1 MFLKIIAYLTNLSH
15 LRGIPGVSAWV
26 GSRRWARIIAWWLF
40 PLILWGTVTVFLLQ
54 AVQVLYDIGFQLTR
68 NPLDPIWPFI
78 VVIVS
83 LACYVACGISVIL
96 GILSMLGSAFLERS
110 QEKRS
115 IDVPLVDFLDP
126 DYFLKVSYVHTVQEK
141 S

>member
-1 MFLKIIAYLTNLSH
+1 MFLNIIAYLTNLSH

-54 AVQVLYDIGFQLTR
+54 AVQVLYDLGFQLPR

-83 LACYVACGISVIL
+83 LACYVACVISVIL
-96 GILSMLGSAFLERS
+96 GILSMLGSVFLERS

-115 IDVPLVDFLDP
+115 IDVPLVDYLDP

-141 S
+141 L

>member
-1 MFLKIIAYLTNLSH
+1 MFLNIIAYLTNLSH

-54 AVQVLYDIGFQLTR
+54 AVQVLYDLGFQLTR

-78 VVIVS
+78 VVIVY
-83 LACYVACGISVIL
+83 LACYVARGIS
-96 GILSMLGSAFLERS
+96 GILWIISKLGSAFLERS

-115 IDVPLVDFLDP
+115 IDVPLVDYLDP

>member
-1 MFLKIIAYLTNLSH
+1 MFLNIIAYLTNLSH

-54 AVQVLYDIGFQLTR
+54 AVQVLYDLGFQLTR

-83 LACYVACGISVIL
+83 LACYVACVISVIL
-96 GILSMLGSAFLERS
+96 GILSMLGSVFLERS

-115 IDVPLVDFLDP
+115 IDVPLVDYLDP

-141 S
+141 L

>member
-1 MFLKIIAYLTNLSH
+1 MFLNIIAYLTNLSH

-54 AVQVLYDIGFQLTR
+54 AVQVLYDLGFQLTR

-83 LACYVACGISVIL
+83 LACYVACVISVIL
-96 GILSMLGSAFLERS
+96 GILSMLGSVFLERS

-115 IDVPLVDFLDP
+115 TDVPLVDYLDP

-141 S
+141 L

>member
-1 MFLKIIAYLTNLSH
+1 MFLNIIVYLTNISH
-15 LRGIPGVSAWV
+15 LRGIHGVSAWV
-26 GSRRWARIIAWWLF
+26 GSHLWERLLAWWVF
-40 PLILWGTVTVFLLQ
+40 PLILWGTVTLFLLQ
-54 AVQVLYDIGFQLTR
+54 SVQVLYDLGFQLTR

-83 LACYVACGISVIL
+83 LACYVACVISVIL
-96 GILSMLGSAFLERS
+96 GIISLVGSVFLERS

-115 IDVPLVDFLDP
+115 IDVPLVDYLDP
-126 DYFLKVSYVHTVQEK
+126 DYFLKVSYVHTVQER

>member
-1 MFLKIIAYLTNLSH
+1 M
-15 LRGIPGVSAWV
+15 
-26 GSRRWARIIAWWLF
+26 F

-54 AVQVLYDIGFQLTR
+54 AVQVLYDLGFQLTR

-83 LACYVACGISVIL
+83 LACYVACVISVIL
-96 GILSMLGSAFLERS
+96 GIISMLGSVFLERS

-115 IDVPLVDFLDP
+115 IDVPLVDYLDP
-126 DYFLKVSYVHTVQEK
+126 DYFLKVPYAHTAQEK

>member
-1 MFLKIIAYLTNLSH
+1 MFLNIIAYLTNLSH

-54 AVQVLYDIGFQLTR
+54 AVQVLYDLGFHLTR

-83 LACYVACGISVIL
+83 LACYVACVISVIL
-96 GILSMLGSAFLERS
+96 GILSMLGSVFLERS

-115 IDVPLVDFLDP
+115 IDVPLVDYLDP

-141 S
+141 L